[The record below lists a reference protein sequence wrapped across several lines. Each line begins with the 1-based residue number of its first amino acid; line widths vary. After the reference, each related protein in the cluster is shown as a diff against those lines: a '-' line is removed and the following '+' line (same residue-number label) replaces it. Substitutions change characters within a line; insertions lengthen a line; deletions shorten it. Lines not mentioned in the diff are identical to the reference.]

1 MYCKFIVVSWLTSM
15 LSEATADEEIGHI
28 SSSSWSCL
36 CMDAEHVCKTER
48 SASLIYKN

>member
-1 MYCKFIVVSWLTSM
+1 M

-28 SSSSWSCL
+28 SSFSWSCL

-48 SASLIYKN
+48 SASLIYKNWHQTWYLQLTV